1 MNFMFLSFL
10 MARIKLSIFFSKTI
24 PGITMAMLIFTLM
37 TTRRKDS
44 EQVLDI
50 IRLPLIS
57 MGKIR
62 IDI

>member
-24 PGITMAMLIFTLM
+24 LGITMAMLIFTLM